1 MAKEI
6 ERKFLV
12 LDQTY
17 KQYAEGVYYQQ
28 GYLASKPSVRVRI
41 IDKEAF
47 LTIKGAATGFSRS
60 EYEYR
65 IPYEDGLEMLHELC
79 QKPIIE
85 KYRYKVEYAGFIWE
99 IDEFLGDNAG
109 LVVAEIELNAETQLF
124 DSPPWLGKEVSG
136 DARYY
141 NSNLTQHPYSQWS
154 LER

>member
-1 MAKEI
+1 M
-6 ERKFLV
+6 ER
-12 LDQTY
+12 
-17 KQYAEGVYYQQ
+17 
-28 GYLASKPSVRVRI
+28 SVRVRV
-41 IDKEAF
+41 DGDGAF
-47 LTIKGAATGFSRS
+47 LTVKGLTTGTARR
-60 EYEYR
+60 EYEYAIDR
-65 IPYEDGLEMLHELC
+65 RDAEEMLTELC
-79 QKPIIE
+79 QPPIIH
-85 KYRYKVEYAGFIWE
+85 KQRHTVWHAGNRWE